1 MSTEYY
7 AVVVVGLPFK
17 DIPTDIQRKIHQFSG
32 QLDSLCVFLS
42 NPNDLYVD
50 SLFGY
55 PLLESKVGGFELLD
69 IDKRE
74 FAKALKHFES
84 VTGMRGR
91 LYFSSVFC

>member
-1 MSTEYY
+1 MRADYY

-17 DIPTDIQRKIHQFSG
+17 DIPTDIQRKIRQFSG
-32 QLDSLCVFLS
+32 QLDSLCVFQS

-50 SLFGY
+50 GLFGY
-55 PLLESKVGGFELLD
+55 LLLESKVGGFELLN
-69 IDKRE
+69 IDKLE

>member
-1 MSTEYY
+1 MSAKHY

-17 DIPTDIQRKIHQFSG
+17 DIPTDIQRKIQFSG

-42 NPNDLYVD
+42 DPNDLYVD
-50 SLFGY
+50 GLFGY

-69 IDKRE
+69 IDKLE